1 MAGEVAAAFAG
12 RRVLV
17 TGGTGFLG
25 SHLLRALVA
34 AGAKAHAIVR
44 PSSVRALHA
53 ERVAIHACDLLDAEA
68 LAQAMRAADP
78 DHVFHLAAYGTTGSQ
93 PDRARMHRVNLE
105 GTGNLWDA
113 LGGRSCR
120 WVQTGTCAEYGDIRG
135 PISELHACLP
145 RSAYP
150 ATIHA
155 SVTMS
160 QARGFESG
168 REVVIL
174 RPFGPFGPGDRPE
187 RLIPYVVQ
195 RLVDGQRA
203 EVSGGAQLRDYSYVD
218 DHIAALMLAGSC
230 RLPTPVAVYN
240 VGSGRPI
247 TVREL
252 VEAIADQVGGDAASR
267 VDFGARPLRSLE
279 PPEMHAD
286 ITAISRDLGF
296 APRVELREGLR
307 RTIAAYVAGRSEPA
321 AR

>member
-1 MAGEVAAAFAG
+1 MAADIAAAFAG

-34 AGAKAHAIVR
+34 AGANAHAIVR
-44 PSSVRALHA
+44 PSSVPALRA
-53 ERVAIHACDLLDAEA
+53 ERVEVHACDLLDRDA
-68 LAQAMRAADP
+68 LAREVRAADP
-78 DHVFHLAAYGTTGSQ
+78 DRVFHLAAYGTTGSQ
-93 PDRARMHRVNLE
+93 SDHARMRRVNLE
-105 GTGNLWDA
+105 GTSNLWDA
-113 LGGRSCR
+113 LAGRACR
-120 WVQTGTCAEYGDIRG
+120 FVQTGTCAEYGDISG
-135 PISELHACLP
+135 PISERDACQP

-160 QARGFESG
+160 QARGFETG

-195 RLVDGQRA
+195 RLVDGLRA
-203 EVSGGAQLRDYSYVD
+203 DVSGGTQLRDYSYVD
-218 DHIAALMLAGSC
+218 DHVAALMLAGASP
-230 RLPTPVAVYN
+230 LPAPVAVYN

-247 TVREL
+247 RVREL
-252 VEAIADQVGGDAASR
+252 VEAIADEVGGDAGAR
-267 VDFGARPLRSLE
+267 IDFGARPLRGPE
-279 PPEMHAD
+279 PQEMHAD